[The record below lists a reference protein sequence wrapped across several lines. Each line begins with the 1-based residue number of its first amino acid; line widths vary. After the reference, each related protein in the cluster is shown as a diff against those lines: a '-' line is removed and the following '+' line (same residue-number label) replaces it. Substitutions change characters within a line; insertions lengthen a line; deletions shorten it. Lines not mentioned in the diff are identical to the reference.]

1 MEKDV
6 NELNIAYQNALQGYD
21 IAVSNILKI
30 IDGENIQIN
39 EELKKYLKNE
49 IKKARESFVN
59 ALFDEEKG
67 EML

>member
-21 IAVSNILKI
+21 IAVSNMVKI
-30 IDGENIQIN
+30 IDGENVQISK
-39 EELKKYLKNE
+39 ELKKAIKNE
-49 IKKARESFVN
+49 IRKARESFVN

-67 EML
+67 EIL

>member
-39 EELKKYLKNE
+39 EELKKSIKNE
-49 IKKARESFVN
+49 IGKARESFVI

-67 EML
+67 EIL